1 MLFRL
6 SMRVYSETRVDF
18 SLFSSTLLSLI
29 QVELLRGAIDT
40 HWHVFRVYS
49 YLSSQSDSRVSC
61 LLPLRSLWL
70 RVCVTVRCELVCRF
84 VACLSSPPPLAAP
97 CVRLI
102 AAPCMSVSAC
112 ASDDS

>member
-6 SMRVYSETRVDF
+6 SIRVYCETRVDF

-40 HWHVFRVYS
+40 HRQVFRVYS
-49 YLSSQSDSRVSC
+49 YLSSLSDSRVSC
-61 LLPLRSLWL
+61 LLPLRALWL
-70 RVCVTVRCELVCRF
+70 RVCVTVRCELVCRL
-84 VACLSSPPPLAAP
+84 VACLSSPLAAP
-97 CVRLI
+97 CVRPI
-102 AAPCMSVSAC
+102 AAPCMSVSAS

>member
-6 SMRVYSETRVDF
+6 SICVYCETRVDF

-40 HWHVFRVYS
+40 HWQVFRVYS
-49 YLSSQSDSRVSC
+49 YLSSLSDSRVSC
-61 LLPLRSLWL
+61 LLPLRALWL
-70 RVCVTVRCELVCRF
+70 RVCVTVRCELVCRL
-84 VACLSSPPPLAAP
+84 VACLSSPPAAP
-97 CVRLI
+97 CVRPI
-102 AAPCMSVSAC
+102 AAPCMSVSAS

>member
-1 MLFRL
+1 
-6 SMRVYSETRVDF
+6 MRVYSETRVDF
-18 SLFSSTLLSLI
+18 SLFPSTLLSLI

-49 YLSSQSDSRVSC
+49 YLSSLSDRRVSC
-61 LLPLRSLWL
+61 LLPLRALWL
-70 RVCVTVRCELVCRF
+70 RVCVTVRCELVCRL